1 MGKRKREKEGDKD
14 HGEAEETDVPPK
26 KMKID
31 ESKVE
36 DGGKVNMACILG
48 YQQLGE
54 NIRFHNSYQEMSS

>member
-14 HGEAEETDVPPK
+14 HGEAEETDVPQK
-26 KMKID
+26 RMKID

-36 DGGKVNMACILG
+36 DGGKVNTVCV
-48 YQQLGE
+48 LGE